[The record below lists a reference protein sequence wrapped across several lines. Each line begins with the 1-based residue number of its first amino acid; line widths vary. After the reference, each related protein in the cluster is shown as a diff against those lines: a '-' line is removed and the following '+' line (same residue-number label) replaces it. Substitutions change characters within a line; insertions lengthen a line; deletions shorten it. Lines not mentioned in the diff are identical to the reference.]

1 MGVFGSQVMSFMAD
15 ISTVTIKTYKSSS
28 VSSYL
33 RWEYTI
39 ANFIAQ
45 SCLLRYHALIALAK
59 SLKTA
64 KRAVQDSATKDII
77 KQMKIA
83 LTDKSLPIQRAASEV
98 CLNFKPDNDLLDHH
112 KGHYGA
118 VFAP

>member
-1 MGVFGSQVMSFMAD
+1 MHRRYNGCLRIAGHVVYGRYQHCNDQD
-15 ISTVTIKTYKSSS
+15 IQIVKREFLSALGIH
-28 VSSYL
+28 
-33 RWEYTI
+33 
-39 ANFIAQ
+39 NCQFNCQ

-64 KRAVQDSATKDII
+64 KRAVQDSTTKDII

-98 CLNFKPDNDLLDHH
+98 CPLLQTRQ
-112 KGHYGA
+112 
-118 VFAP
+118 